1 MIDVLA
7 VGPHPDDVELA
18 AGGTVALLT
27 SAGRSVLLLDLT
39 AGERATRGSVQER
52 AREAAEAARLLGGS
66 RECLGLPDAGL
77 DARDPGQVAALVAAI
92 RRLRPRLLLAL
103 HRNDDH
109 PDHREGAELVARAV
123 YLSGLRRYPE
133 PETES
138 TAHRPRRV
146 LYAMGRRPFAPS
158 LVVDVSAV
166 YEKKRLALAAYR
178 SQFHRDPGDPRI
190 TPISDPEFLARV
202 EARDR
207 YFGGWI
213 GAAQGEPFFQEG
225 PVPILDTDGLFLG
238 GER

>member
-18 AGGTVALLT
+18 AGGTVALL
-27 SAGRSVLLLDLT
+27 SAAGRSVLLLDLT
-39 AGERATRGSVQER
+39 AGERATRGTVRER
-52 AREAAEAARLLGGS
+52 AREAAEAAFHLGAS
-66 RECLGLPDAGL
+66 RECLGLPDSGL
-77 DARDPGQVAALVAAI
+77 DAGDPRQVAALVAAL
-92 RRLRPRLLLAL
+92 RLHRPRLLLAL

-109 PDHREGAELVARAV
+109 PDHREGAELVARAA

-133 PETES
+133 ADAES
-138 TAHRPRRV
+138 PAHRPDRV
-146 LYAMGRRPFAPS
+146 LYGMGRRPFAPS
-158 LVVDVSAV
+158 LVVDVSGV

-178 SQFHRDPGDPRI
+178 SQFHREPGDPRV
-190 TPISDPEFLARV
+190 TPISDPEFLPRV

-213 GAAQGEPFFQEG
+213 GAAHGEPFFQEG
-225 PVPILDTDGLFLG
+225 PVPVLDAGGLFPG